1 MHSFSEIV
9 GGLVKDYFQNTP
21 KRLQLIDAYLV
32 AIMLTGI
39 IQFVYCAIVGTF
51 PFNAFLSG
59 FFSCVGSF
67 VLTGI
72 YFVISNSIVSLRMTV
87 SSNTPNDKAAFG
99 GYTFCM
105 LLLFLVAI
113 NFMG

>member
-1 MHSFSEIV
+1 MHSFTEIISN
-9 GGLVKDYFQNTP
+9 LYNDYKKSTSTRI
-21 KRLQLIDAYLV
+21 KLIDAYLV
-32 AIMLTGI
+32 AIMFCGI

-51 PFNAFLSG
+51 PFNAFLGG

-72 YFVISNSIVSLRMTV
+72 FIFIYLASLRMQA
-87 SSNTPNDKAAFG
+87 SSEESGDKKAFG